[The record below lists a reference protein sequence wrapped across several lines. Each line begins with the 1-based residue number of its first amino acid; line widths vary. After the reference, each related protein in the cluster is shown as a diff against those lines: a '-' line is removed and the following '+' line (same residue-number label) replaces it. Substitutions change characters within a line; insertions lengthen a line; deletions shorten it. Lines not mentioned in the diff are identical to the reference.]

1 MTYSEKDHKYIWHPF
16 HSYSDKPDH
25 IEIVKGKA
33 EFLMD
38 ADGNSYIDA
47 NSSWWV
53 NLHGHS
59 HPYINQKIAEQLAEL
74 EHVIFSGMTH
84 KPAVDLAER
93 LVNFLG
99 EGKIFFSDNG
109 STAVEIALKLA
120 IQYWKNKGVNRSK
133 FWAFEGS
140 YHGDTFGSMSVS
152 ERDVF
157 TNAFQT
163 HMFDVEYFPIPTSEN
178 IEDILNAMK
187 RAYEIEAPVAFIY
200 EPLVQG
206 AAGMRMYA
214 PVHLNQILSF
224 CKEQNIIRIA
234 DEVMTGFYRTGKAF
248 ASDYCEI
255 KPNLICMSKGIT
267 GGYLPLGATWIDTE
281 IQEEFKSKD
290 SEKTFYHGHSYTGN
304 PLACAAANA
313 SLQLLEN
320 KMVQQ
325 SISELCDKMSF
336 LAQTWKRNPVLK
348 DVRLFGTILAAD
360 INVEVDGYYYT
371 HPIKSKIKEDALKAG
386 ILLRPMGNVIYLNPP
401 YCISDDSLEKLD
413 QFIAQLA
420 I

>member
-59 HPYINQKIAEQLAEL
+59 HPYLNQKIAEQLAEL
-74 EHVIFSGMTH
+74 EHVIFSGFTH
-84 KPAVDLAER
+84 KPAIDLAER
-93 LVNFLG
+93 LVNLLG
-99 EGKIFFSDNG
+99 EGKVFFSDNG
-109 STAVEIALKLA
+109 STSVEIALKLA
-120 IQYWKNKGVNRSK
+120 IQYWKNKGEKRTK

-178 IEDILNAMK
+178 INNVLEAMQK
-187 RAYEIEAPVAFIY
+187 AFDKEAPAAFIY

-214 PVHLNQILSF
+214 PEHLDQLLTF
-224 CKEQNIIRIA
+224 CKEHDIIRIA

-248 ASDYCEI
+248 ASDYCNV
-255 KPNLICMSKGIT
+255 KPNLLCMSKGIT
-267 GGYLPLGATWIDTE
+267 GGYLPLGATWIDPL
-281 IQEEFKSKD
+281 ILDEFKSQD
-290 SEKTFYHGHSYTGN
+290 ADKTFYHGHSYTGN
-304 PLACAAANA
+304 PLSCAAANA
-313 SLQLLEN
+313 SLELLN
-320 KMVQQ
+320 NGLVQTN
-325 SISELCDKMSF
+325 IAELCDKMEF
-336 LAQTWKRNPVLK
+336 LSHSWKCNPNLK
-348 DVRLFGTILAAD
+348 NVRVFGTILAAD
-360 INVEVDGYYYT
+360 INVELEGYYYT
-371 HPIKSKIKEDALKAG
+371 HPIKNKIKQDALNAG
-386 ILLRPMGNVIYLNPP
+386 ILLRPMGNVIYFNPP
-401 YCISDDSLEKLD
+401 YCINDDSLDKVNDFVQNWRL
-413 QFIAQLA
+413 
-420 I
+420 

>member
-1 MTYSEKDHKYIWHPF
+1 MYRESSRIRKIESRSNRRSFKTVENMTYSEKDHKYIWHPF

-74 EHVIFSGMTH
+74 EHVIFSGFTH

-93 LVNFLG
+93 LVKMIG

-120 IQYWKNKGVNRSK
+120 IQFWKNKGEKRVK

-157 TNAFQT
+157 TNAFHT

-178 IEDILNAMK
+178 INDVLEAM
-187 RAYEIEAPVAFIY
+187 
-200 EPLVQG
+200 
-206 AAGMRMYA
+206 
-214 PVHLNQILSF
+214 
-224 CKEQNIIRIA
+224 
-234 DEVMTGFYRTGKAF
+234 
-248 ASDYCEI
+248 
-255 KPNLICMSKGIT
+255 
-267 GGYLPLGATWIDTE
+267 
-281 IQEEFKSKD
+281 
-290 SEKTFYHGHSYTGN
+290 
-304 PLACAAANA
+304 
-313 SLQLLEN
+313 
-320 KMVQQ
+320 
-325 SISELCDKMSF
+325 
-336 LAQTWKRNPVLK
+336 
-348 DVRLFGTILAAD
+348 
-360 INVEVDGYYYT
+360 
-371 HPIKSKIKEDALKAG
+371 
-386 ILLRPMGNVIYLNPP
+386 
-401 YCISDDSLEKLD
+401 
-413 QFIAQLA
+413 
-420 I
+420 